1 MNLKENT
8 ERVFQQI
15 KMQVSSQ
22 EEKPILFRLLLL
34 QKYVDYR
41 QRRL

>member
-15 KMQVSSQ
+15 KNASQQANREKNSVSVVAV
-22 EEKPILFRLLLL
+22 KN
-34 QKYVDYR
+34 YVDVS
-41 QRRL
+41 LA